1 MPGVINRPPC
11 SETEPFTEVLH
22 GVTVAD
28 PFRWLEDQ
36 NASQTREW
44 LSAQSRY
51 ARSYLESIPGRDL
64 TRERIRE
71 LVDVETYDSLNKIG
85 KSYFFRKRFRGQEQP
100 CICVR
105 EGNDGRDD
113 VLIDPAERG
122 TGPYT
127 AVKPLCVSPD
137 GRLLLYEVKQGGER
151 TGTFELFDIRAR
163 KVLPETLP
171 RGYLRGFAFSP
182 DSRSFFYVHE
192 PLGIKVPQH
201 RAAYRHVISADFAE
215 DTPVFD
221 AGSDERIRLHII
233 SGTRHIGFLLNRFLE
248 RTLTDFYVGSFE
260 STDSPK
266 LVVKDA
272 EYVFAPRILDSG
284 RIFAITNEG
293 APNFRLVEVL
303 ENEQGR
309 TEFRNIVPAGDA
321 AIRDWSVAGNHIFVS
336 YYRNLQS
343 EIIVFDF
350 CGKRICDIQAGNSE
364 TLRMVG
370 GSEESDELIF
380 ERESFTKPIQLSCY
394 SPSRSDLTIW
404 AERSVPFDS
413 SRFQQV
419 QVRFRSKD
427 GIEIPMFLVGR
438 RDVLEAGTHPAI
450 MTSYGGYGIP
460 MTPQFS
466 VFVGFLMERG
476 CLFALPNIRGGSEFG
491 TKWHEAAK
499 RRNRQVAFDDFLSAA
514 EWLIETGR
522 TKPERLALF
531 GGSNSGLLVA
541 AAMTQRPELFRAV
554 VCMVPMTDM
563 LRYHLFDYAHIWKE
577 EYGTA
582 EDPEDFP
589 ALLAYSPYHNVRDD
603 VEYPATMIVSGDADQ
618 NCNPLHARK
627 MTARL
632 QAANVSNWPILLDYS
647 PYRGHSPVLP
657 LSVRI
662 EALTDRMAF
671 ACDQL
676 GLEM

>member
-1 MPGVINRPPC
+1 MPGVIDRPPC

-22 GVTVAD
+22 GVAVSD

-51 ARSYLESIPGRDL
+51 ARSYLGSIPGRDL
-64 TRERIRE
+64 IRERIRE
-71 LVDVETYDSLNKIG
+71 LVDVETYDSLLKVSNR
-85 KSYFFRKRFRGQEQP
+85 YLFRKRFRGQEQP
-100 CICVR
+100 CICIR
-105 EGNDGRDD
+105 EGNDGRDE

-127 AVKPLCVSPD
+127 AVKPLCISPD

-151 TGTFELFDIRAR
+151 TGTFELYDIAAH
-163 KVLPETLP
+163 KALSDSLP

-182 DSRSFFYVHE
+182 DSQSFFYVHE
-192 PLGIKVPQH
+192 PIGSTILQN
-201 RAAYRHVISADFAE
+201 RAAYRHTIGADFDE

-221 AGSDERIRLHII
+221 AGTDERVRLHII
-233 SGTRHIGFLLNRFLE
+233 SGTSRIGFLLNRFLE
-248 RTLTDFYVGSFE
+248 RTLTDFYVGSFD
-260 STDSPK
+260 STGSPK
-266 LVVKDA
+266 QVVKDA
-272 EYVFAPRILDSG
+272 EYVLVPRILDSG
-284 RIFAITNEG
+284 RIFAITDRD
-293 APNFRLVEVL
+293 APNFRIVEVL
-303 ENEQGR
+303 ESQLGR
-309 TEFRNIVPAGDA
+309 TEFRDIVPTGDA
-321 AIRDWSVAGNHIFVS
+321 AIQDWSVAGDRILVS

-343 EIIVFDF
+343 EIIVFNF
-350 CGKRICDIQAGNSE
+350 YGKRIGEVPAGDSE
-364 TLRMVG
+364 TLRIVG

-380 ERESFTKPIQLSCY
+380 ERESFTKPIQLCRY
-394 SPSRSDLTIW
+394 SPSRSESTIW
-404 AERSVPFDS
+404 AERSIPFDS
-413 SRFQQV
+413 SRFQHV
-419 QVRFRSKD
+419 QAWFKSKD
-427 GIEIPMFLVGR
+427 ETEIPIFLVGR
-438 RDVLEAGTHPAI
+438 REVLEAGTHPAI
-450 MTSYGGYGIP
+450 MTSYGGYGVP

-466 VFVGFLMERG
+466 VFVAFLMERG

-491 TKWHEAAK
+491 TKWYEAAK

-514 EWLIETGR
+514 RWLIETGR

-541 AAMTQRPELFRAV
+541 AAITQRPELFRAV
-554 VCMVPMTDM
+554 ICMVPMTDM

-589 ALLAYSPYHNVRDD
+589 ALLAYSPYHNVREGVD
-603 VEYPATMIVSGDADQ
+603 YPATMIVSGDSDQ

-632 QAANVSNWPILLDYS
+632 QAANVSNRPILLDYS
-647 PYRGHSPVLP
+647 SYRGHSPVLP
-657 LSVRI
+657 LRVRI

-671 ACDQL
+671 LCDQL
-676 GLEM
+676 GIQV